1 LNWRRLTGASLMILG
16 GATVVAMA
24 ALASLVIAN
33 YVEWENGADALRTVA
48 TVTGLPAGAG
58 LVLILVGRGIY
69 GDWLERSPVINA
81 SGMMIRILGFLV
93 TAIFGSMLLFLVA
106 TGITAD
112 DLTATAALGI
122 GTTLGLAVLFL
133 GFRIRSGSGRSYLD

>member
-1 LNWRRLTGASLMILG
+1 LNLRRLTGASLMILG

-33 YVEWENGADALRTVA
+33 YVEWENGADALTTVA
-48 TVTGLPAGAG
+48 TVTGMPAGAG
-58 LVLILVGRGIY
+58 LVLILIGRGIY
-69 GDWLERSPVINA
+69 GDWLERSPVANA
-81 SGMMIRILGFLV
+81 SSTAIRILGFLV
-93 TAIFGSMLLFLVA
+93 TAIFGSMLLFLLA

-122 GTTLGLAVLFL
+122 GTTLGLALVFL
-133 GFRIRSGSGRSYLD
+133 GFRIKPGSGRSYLD

>member
-1 LNWRRLTGASLMILG
+1 MNWRRLTGASLMILG

-58 LVLILVGRGIY
+58 LVLVLIGRGIY
-69 GDWLERSPVINA
+69 GDWLERSPVLNA
-81 SGMMIRILGFLV
+81 SSMAIRILGFLV

-122 GTTLGLAVLFL
+122 GTTLGLAVIFL

>member
-1 LNWRRLTGASLMILG
+1 MKWRHLTGASLMILG

-33 YVEWENGADALRTVA
+33 YVEWENGSDALSTVA

-58 LVLILVGRGIY
+58 LVLILIGRWVY
-69 GDWLERSPVINA
+69 GDWLERSPVVNA
-81 SGMMIRILGFLV
+81 SGQAIRILGFVV

-112 DLTATAALGI
+112 DQTAAAALGI
-122 GTTLGLAVLFL
+122 GTTLGLAVIFL
-133 GFRIRSGSGRSYLD
+133 GFRIKSGSGRSYLD